1 MLNKGVDGFKSSMKA
16 RVDSMANRYLEWPDE
31 RRQTQRIEIVDR
43 IYIGRTCRGIDP
55 QRRILQDHPQVS
67 RNHAEISW
75 TAGRLQILDTSRN
88 GTWVN
93 NIRMA
98 AGSSKD
104 LSDGDIIRIGKFEF
118 RVICPEVVEDPRLD
132 HPLTE
137 LTIVSSLEEVVTSL
151 VADMRGFTAYSQS
164 HASSDVYGMI
174 REIFDQF
181 SKTVEEFNGTLKD
194 YAGDAVFAFWEHQFE
209 DPATQAVRACQAA
222 VRQLQDFSHIV
233 VELAGK
239 YADVENIQMGWGIT
253 TGPIILSQ
261 FGSRVADRA
270 VVGDCVNLASR
281 LAGMANK
288 DITENILICSHTAEL
303 VENHFAARDLGLF
316 PIRGRKGKEH
326 IFALPAA

>member
-1 MLNKGVDGFKSSMKA
+1 MK
-16 RVDSMANRYLEWPDE
+16 NHYIEWLDDFQ
-31 RRQTQRIEIVDR
+31 QTQRIEIVDR
-43 IYIGRTCRGIDP
+43 IYIGRTCKGIDP
-55 QRRILQDHPQVS
+55 QRRVRLDHPQVS

-104 LSDGDIIRIGKFEF
+104 LSDGDVIRISNFVF
-118 RVICPEVVEDPRLD
+118 RVVGPDVAEDPGQD
-132 HPLTE
+132 IPMTE
-137 LTIVSSLEEVVTSL
+137 MTIVSSLEEVVTSL
-151 VADMRGFTAYSQS
+151 VADMRGFTAYCQS
-164 HASSDVYGMI
+164 HASSDVHGMI

-181 SKTVEEFNGTLKD
+181 SKTVENYNGTIKD
-194 YAGDAVFAFWEHQFE
+194 FAGDAVFAFWEHQFE
-209 DPATQAVRACQAA
+209 DPTTQSVRACQAA
-222 VRQLQDFSHIV
+222 VQQLQNFSHIL

-239 YADVENIQMGWGIT
+239 YADIEKLQMGWGIT

-261 FGSRVADRA
+261 FGSRAADLA

-288 DITENILICSHTAEL
+288 DIPENILMCARTAAL

-316 PIRGRKGKEH
+316 AIRGREGREH
-326 IFALPAA
+326 IFAFSAA

>member
-1 MLNKGVDGFKSSMKA
+1 MK
-16 RVDSMANRYLEWPDE
+16 NNYIEWLDE
-31 RRQTQRIEIVDR
+31 LQQTQRIEIVDR
-43 IYIGRTCRGIDP
+43 IYIGRTCKGIDP
-55 QRRILQDHPQVS
+55 QRRVLLDHPQVS
-67 RNHAEISW
+67 RDHAEISW

-104 LSDGDIIRIGKFEF
+104 LSDGDVIRIGNLVF
-118 RVICPEVVEDPRLD
+118 RVVGPEVAEDPRQD
-132 HPLTE
+132 IPMTE

-181 SKTVEEFNGTLKD
+181 SKTVEEYNGTIKD
-194 YAGDAVFAFWEHQFE
+194 FAGDAVFAFWEHQFE
-209 DPATQAVRACQAA
+209 DPAVQAVRACQAA
-222 VRQLQDFSHIV
+222 VRQLQNFSHIL
-233 VELAGK
+233 VELASK
-239 YADVENIQMGWGIT
+239 YADIEKLQMGWGIT

-261 FGSRVADRA
+261 FGSRAADLA

-288 DITENILICSHTAEL
+288 DIPENILICARTAEL
-303 VENHFAARDLGLF
+303 VENHFAAQDLGLF
-316 PIRGRKGKEH
+316 AIRGREGREH
-326 IFALPAA
+326 IFVLSAA

>member
-1 MLNKGVDGFKSSMKA
+1 MK
-16 RVDSMANRYLEWPDE
+16 NHYIEWLDDLQ
-31 RRQTQRIEIVDR
+31 QTQRIEIVDR
-43 IYIGRTCRGIDP
+43 IYIGRTCKGIDP

-98 AGSSKD
+98 AGSFKD
-104 LSDGDIIRIGKFEF
+104 LSDGDVIRIGNLVF
-118 RVICPEVVEDPRLD
+118 RVVGPEVAEDPGQD
-132 HPLTE
+132 IPMTE
-137 LTIVSSLEEVVTSL
+137 LTIVSSLKEVVTSL

-181 SKTVEEFNGTLKD
+181 SKTVEVYNGTIKD
-194 YAGDAVFAFWEHQFE
+194 FAGDAVFAFWEHQFE
-209 DPATQAVRACQAA
+209 DPAIQAVRACQAA
-222 VRQLQDFSHIV
+222 VRQLQNFSHIL

-239 YADVENIQMGWGIT
+239 YADIEKLQMGWGIT

-261 FGSRVADRA
+261 FGSRAADLA
-270 VVGDCVNLASR
+270 MVGDCVNLASR

-288 DITENILICSHTAEL
+288 DIPENILICARTAAL
-303 VENHFAARDLGLF
+303 VENHFAMRDLGLF
-316 PIRGRKGKEH
+316 SIRGREGQEH

>member
-1 MLNKGVDGFKSSMKA
+1 
-16 RVDSMANRYLEWPDE
+16 MANRYLEWPDE

-98 AGSSKD
+98 AGSSKN
-104 LSDGDIIRIGKFEF
+104 LSDGDIIRIGNFEF
-118 RVICPEVVEDPRLD
+118 RVNCPEIDEDPRLD
-132 HPLTE
+132 HPMTE
-137 LTIVSSLEEVVTSL
+137 LTIVSSLEEEVTSL

-181 SKTVEEFNGTLKD
+181 SKTVEEFNGTIKD

-209 DPATQAVRACQAA
+209 DPATQSVRACQAA
-222 VRQLQDFSHIV
+222 VRQRQDFSHIL
-233 VELAGK
+233 VELADK

-261 FGSRVADRA
+261 FGSRVADLA

-288 DITENILICSHTAEL
+288 DIPENILICSRTAEL
-303 VENHFAARDLGLF
+303 IENHFATRDLGLF
-316 PIRGRKGKEH
+316 PIRGRKGREH
-326 IFALPAA
+326 IFALSAA

>member
-1 MLNKGVDGFKSSMKA
+1 MIN
-16 RVDSMANRYLEWPDE
+16 NYIEWLDE
-31 RRQTQRIEIVDR
+31 FQQTQRLEIVDR
-43 IYIGRTCRGIDP
+43 IYIGRTCKGIDP

-75 TAGRLQILDTSRN
+75 TAGCLQILDTSRN

-104 LSDGDIIRIGKFEF
+104 LSDGDVIRIGNLVF
-118 RVICPEVVEDPRLD
+118 RVVGPEVAEDPRQD
-132 HPLTE
+132 IPMTE

-151 VADMRGFTAYSQS
+151 VADMRGFTAYSQN

-181 SKTVEEFNGTLKD
+181 SKTVEEYNGTIKD
-194 YAGDAVFAFWEHQFE
+194 FAGDAVFAFWEHQFE
-209 DPATQAVRACQAA
+209 DPATQSVRACQAA
-222 VRQLQDFSHIV
+222 VRQLQNFSNIL

-239 YADVENIQMGWGIT
+239 YADIEKLQMGWGIT

-261 FGSRVADRA
+261 FGSRAADLA
-270 VVGDCVNLASR
+270 MVGDCVNLASR

-288 DITENILICSHTAEL
+288 DIPENILICAHTAEL
-303 VENHFAARDLGLF
+303 VENHFTARDLGLY
-316 PIRGRKGKEH
+316 PIRGREGREH
-326 IFALPAA
+326 IFALSAA